1 MLWSSEL
8 MTRVQALVKKAEA
21 DQLSDEDTRNFVSN
35 EMDISVESA
44 RRYINALKRNGV
56 PEEAPADPVEV
67 RRHKIR
73 ADEAARQLKALEE
86 RLVKAEDIRG
96 DLMGL
101 GPLKVSKLKPDQGRP
116 SGRRAVILHISD
128 IQYGEV
134 IDHDA
139 IDGINSYDME
149 IANRRIRRYF
159 QKAHRFITEL
169 WLGEPPEEI
178 VILLNGDMISGSIH
192 MELAKTDFVGPMQ
205 QAQLVSEQLVAG
217 IQLIADAGFPVRV
230 ISTPGNHGRTTMK
243 PESKDHTLENYDT
256 LVAANIEKMFR
267 QNGLVTVEYSKSVDA
282 LFNVFAFPML
292 VTHGDRIGSRGGM
305 GFQGPLA
312 TIVRGHAKVMADYAA
327 RGTHL
332 YKIFTGHFHTPGVTS
347 HGYANG
353 TTAGASEYSRDGR
366 MHVTP
371 PSQDYLVIH
380 EDHGVIE
387 HRVIL
392 VGDPSEG
399 SSCSPVLKYR

>member
-8 MTRVQALVKKAEA
+8 MTRVDALIKEAQAKGLDDDGVR
-21 DQLSDEDTRNFVSN
+21 LHVSN
-35 EMDISVESA
+35 GMDISMESA
-44 RRYINALKRNGV
+44 RRYINALKRNGT

-67 RRHKIR
+67 RRHKIK
-73 ADEAARQLKALEE
+73 AVEAQKLLKALEE

-134 IDHDA
+134 IDFDA

-149 IANRRIRRYF
+149 IANKRIARYF
-159 QKAHRFITEL
+159 QKAHRFITDL
-169 WLGEPPEEI
+169 WLGDPPEEVI
-178 VILLNGDMISGSIH
+178 VLLNGDMISGSIH

-205 QAQLVSEQLVAG
+205 QAHLVSEQLAAG

-256 LVAANIEKMFR
+256 LVATNIEKMFR
-267 QNGLVTVEYSKSVDA
+267 HNELVSVEYSKSVDA
-282 LFNVFAFPML
+282 EFTVFSFPML
-292 VTHGDRIGSRGGM
+292 ATHGDRIGSRGGM

-327 RGTHL
+327 RGVHL

-371 PSQDYLVIH
+371 PSQDYLVVH

-392 VGDPSEG
+392 VGDPTEG
-399 SSCSPVLKYR
+399 SSCSPVSKYR